1 MSPTLDRPVPNVN
14 DTSTNQAAPEKT
26 AQRYVATV
34 TDFNPQDCG
43 GFHVETAVAS
53 FVLKGEDRYS
63 FVTSTSEPWLEKMQ
77 PVDAAAKLVVF
88 AGIFDG
94 HDGSLASEYCSM
106 GLLPHILAET
116 QNCASKLNPS
126 LKGDINLQVLKQGH
140 INGFS
145 WAQTRFATGSNPPT
159 LRDLK
164 SGPSSVRNSRSF
176 FQRLC
181 GGPPPSLRGG
191 TTATTISLVCF
202 STLLIVI
209 S

>member
-1 MSPTLDRPVPNVN
+1 MTPTLDRPVLG
-14 DTSTNQAAPEKT
+14 DARINQSPAERT
-26 AQRYVATV
+26 TQRYIATV

-63 FVTSTSEPWLEKMQ
+63 FVTSTSEPLLEKAQ
-77 PVDAAAKLVVF
+77 PADAAAKLVVF

-116 QNCASKLNPS
+116 QNCASKLSPS

-140 INGFS
+140 INGFT

-159 LRDLK
+159 FRDLK
-164 SGPSSVRNSRSF
+164 CGPSYVRNSRSF

-202 STLLIVI
+202 ALYYFF
-209 S
+209 